1 MKKDLTPAQLKL
13 FREGDERLFDA
24 ITREAV
30 KDIERVVNRFYRK
43 INARLGQLRVTDS
56 DRANTAEKLRL
67 IRDIRV
73 ALESALGPNRN
84 EVPEVVRE
92 YIRLAKRAEKRALLY
107 FEKFGTTAT
116 LGRTS
121 QKTIEILLTEQ
132 TDGLLRLF
140 DERLRRPIIRQI
152 RAETLGLGN
161 RETFVESVSEAGSS
175 LSTAQ
180 IEVAV
185 ADGFRQVHRI
195 TNKLAADDNELLA
208 VAVWRGPRDK
218 KTSDQCRR
226 LFDEAPYGAPGVWLK
241 SDVNAGMV
249 TGLAGD
255 PAIEGGHPNC
265 RHHFNYVD
273 RKYAEKYL
281 GAKF

>member
-24 ITREAV
+24 ITREAI
-30 KDIERVVNRFYRK
+30 KDIERVANRFYRK
-43 INARLGQLRVTDS
+43 LNDRLKQLRVTDS
-56 DRANTAEKLRL
+56 DRANTAEQLRL
-67 IRDIRV
+67 IRDIRI
-73 ALESALGPNRN
+73 AFESSLGPNRN

-92 YIRLAKRAEKRALLY
+92 YIRLAKRAERRALLY
-107 FEKFGTTAT
+107 FERFGNTAT

-121 QKTIEILLTEQ
+121 KRTLEILLTEQ
-132 TDGLLRLF
+132 SDGLLRLF
-140 DERLRRPIIRQI
+140 DERLRRPVIRQI

-161 RETFVESVSEAGSS
+161 RQAFIESVSAAGSS

-180 IEVAV
+180 IEIAV

-208 VAVWRGPRDK
+208 VAVWRGPQDK

-226 LFDEAPYGAPGVWLK
+226 LFDAMPYGAPGVWLK
-241 SDVNAGMV
+241 SDINADMV
-249 TGLAGD
+249 PGLTGD